1 MKRKD
6 EYIAIYL
13 RLSDEDGEQG
23 ESNSI
28 KNQRILL
35 REYIQRNPEFS
46 GMIIE
51 EFVDDG
57 YSGTNYDRPG
67 FQRMLKRA
75 REGKIQVILVKDLSR
90 LGRNTIETQEYIEK
104 VFPFLGVRLVAL
116 NDHFDTKIPVQNQ
129 NDLEIKFKNLINGLY
144 PEMCSKNIKLLK
156 RKGKR
161 NSLK

>member
-51 EFVDDG
+51 EFVAD
-57 YSGTNYDRPG
+57 
-67 FQRMLKRA
+67 
-75 REGKIQVILVKDLSR
+75 EV
-90 LGRNTIETQEYIEK
+90 
-104 VFPFLGVRLVAL
+104 
-116 NDHFDTKIPVQNQ
+116 
-129 NDLEIKFKNLINGLY
+129 
-144 PEMCSKNIKLLK
+144 PEEK
-156 RKGKR
+156 RKG
-161 NSLK
+161 LKSHRR

>member
-46 GMIIE
+46 KKGQII
-51 EFVDDG
+51 
-57 YSGTNYDRPG
+57 SG
-67 FQRMLKRA
+67 KCA
-75 REGKIQVILVKDLSR
+75 KQVIFYLIWHRERVCGVISTVMRKYCQSVR
-90 LGRNTIETQEYIEK
+90 KSG
-104 VFPFLGVRLVAL
+104 FLRDSFL
-116 NDHFDTKIPVQNQ
+116 
-129 NDLEIKFKNLINGLY
+129 
-144 PEMCSKNIKLLK
+144 
-156 RKGKR
+156 
-161 NSLK
+161 

>member
-75 REGKIQVILVKDLSR
+75 REGKIQVIIVKIYLVWEEIR
-90 LGRNTIETQEYIEK
+90 LKHRNI
-104 VFPFLGVRLVAL
+104 
-116 NDHFDTKIPVQNQ
+116 
-129 NDLEIKFKNLINGLY
+129 
-144 PEMCSKNIKLLK
+144 
-156 RKGKR
+156 
-161 NSLK
+161 